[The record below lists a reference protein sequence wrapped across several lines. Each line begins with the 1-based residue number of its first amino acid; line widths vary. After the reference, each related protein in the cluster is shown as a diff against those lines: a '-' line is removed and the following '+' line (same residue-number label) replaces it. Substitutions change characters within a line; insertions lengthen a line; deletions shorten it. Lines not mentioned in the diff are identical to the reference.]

1 MTVLEA
7 DSLNRG
13 YSPQETQPLAAHA
26 ALVGAFN
33 ALVAAIAVA
42 QWRSRRPLPAR
53 VPAADLL
60 LMSVATYKLSRLI
73 AKDRI
78 TGFFRAPFTRYE
90 GPSERPSE
98 VSEQP
103 RGSGLRRAIGEL
115 LVCPY
120 CLSQWVGTGFIGLY
134 LQAPRLARTVS
145 SLFVIVAGSDVLQQ
159 AWIAVDKRA

>member
-1 MTVLEA
+1 
-7 DSLNRG
+7 
-13 YSPQETQPLAAHA
+13 
-26 ALVGAFN
+26 
-33 ALVAAIAVA
+33 
-42 QWRSRRPLPAR
+42 
-53 VPAADLL
+53 
-60 LMSVATYKLSRLI
+60 MSVGTYKLSRLI